1 MFSAAQLLER
11 DVIRRDVQGLMRG
24 IGTEHGMCV
33 YVCECLFLTVAFGAL
48 LPRESSTFLGSAG
61 FLSFRLFLSLSLS
74 LFLSLSLS
82 LSLALSRS
90 LSLSLSLLL
99 SFSLF

>member
-33 YVCECLFLTVAFGAL
+33 YVCECLFLTVAFGAV

-74 LFLSLSLS
+74 LSLSFALFFSLLIVFLSLAEQCGKDARKLS
-82 LSLALSRS
+82 
-90 LSLSLSLLL
+90 
-99 SFSLF
+99 